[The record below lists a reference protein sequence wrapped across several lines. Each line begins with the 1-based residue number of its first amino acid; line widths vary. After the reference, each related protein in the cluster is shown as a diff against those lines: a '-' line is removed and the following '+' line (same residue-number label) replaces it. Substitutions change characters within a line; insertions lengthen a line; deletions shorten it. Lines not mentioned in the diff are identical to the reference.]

1 MFLRVIRSPILINYQ
16 QCLIRGLATGT
27 AGSSTGKTSPAKTA
41 SSQFSIPKDVPG
53 LTTRCVKEKSQ
64 PLGPGASTTG
74 EYKVPEYYCYDKTSY
89 HEAEIE
95 MLRYRC
101 PQPSAQR
108 KE

>member
-1 MFLRVIRSPILINYQ
+1 MFLRVIRSPLINYQ
-16 QCLIRGLATGT
+16 QCYFRALATSSSSSKGSPS
-27 AGSSTGKTSPAKTA
+27 ASSTG
-41 SSQFSIPKDVPG
+41 SSQSAIRDVSG
-53 LTTRCVKEKSQ
+53 LTSRCVKEKSQ

-89 HEAEIE
+89 YEAEIE
-95 MLRYRC
+95 MLHYRC